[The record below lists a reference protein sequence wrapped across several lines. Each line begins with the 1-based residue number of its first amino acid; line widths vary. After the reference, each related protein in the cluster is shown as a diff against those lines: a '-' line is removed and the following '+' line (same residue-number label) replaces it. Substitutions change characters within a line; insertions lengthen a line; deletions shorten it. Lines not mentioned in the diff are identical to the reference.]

1 MVTYSSPVTFLQ
13 AFRREAAQAQ
23 APPLVGAFSVANNH
37 SADMGP
43 LGCASDLSSRWVKCT
58 RVSPH
63 HATHRA
69 QTTLAALDAEGMVH
83 CGMRRSGEKRAWC
96 MFERTA
102 DTLQTVPE
110 GGSSKKRT
118 PQRSGGIARAVSPG
132 RRKAAAAAP
141 AAAVETLRVGVY
153 AATWGVNFPDKA
165 QECAAA
171 GVRVFLY
178 MDDALPCILTPPHP
192 FGR

>member
-1 MVTYSSPVTFLQ
+1 MVTYSSPVTFLH

-43 LGCASDLSSRWVKCT
+43 LGCASEPCDRSRT
-58 RVSPH
+58 RVSPR
-63 HATHRA
+63 HAIHRA

-83 CGMRRSGEKRAWC
+83 CGMRRSGEMRAWC

-102 DTLQTVPE
+102 GSLQAVPE
-110 GGSSKKRT
+110 DGSSTRRT

-132 RRKAAAAAP
+132 RRKATATAP
-141 AAAVETLRVGVY
+141 AAAADTLRVGVY

-165 QECAAA
+165 EECAAA
-171 GVRVFLY
+171 GVRCVSPLMDAHNDVYDVF
-178 MDDALPCILTPPHP
+178 
-192 FGR
+192 